1 MFQDLLKNQLVI
13 ITLFGGTALVL
24 YFMIYYIDLWRP
36 RKKKE
41 EKLDEYE
48 TNYLSA
54 NEAIPWAIKIII
66 LVVVVFMIYYT
77 IFGINNPQNW

>member
-24 YFMIYYIDLWRP
+24 YFMLYYIDLWRP

-41 EKLDEYE
+41 QKPDEYE

-54 NEAIPWAIKIII
+54 NEAIPWSIKIII

>member
-24 YFMIYYIDLWRP
+24 YFIIYYIDLWRP

-41 EKLDEYE
+41 QNPEEYE

-54 NEAIPWAIKIII
+54 NEAIPWSIKIII

>member
-1 MFQDLLKNQLVI
+1 MFQDLFKNQLVI
-13 ITLFGGTALVL
+13 ITLFGGAAVVL
-24 YFMIYYIDLWRP
+24 YFILYYIDLWRP

-41 EKLDEYE
+41 QNPEEYE

-54 NEAIPWAIKIII
+54 NEAIPWSIKIII